1 MRAPNRDLLVLVKDE
16 FLAANS
22 MEVELERI
30 NQLLISFETPGNL
43 CQAHEVFD
51 MNRYKRI
58 TNLVKI
64 QKIMNERE
72 LKPFV
77 FAINKN

>member
-16 FLAANS
+16 FLSSTS

-30 NQLLISFETPGNL
+30 HQLLVSFETPGNL
-43 CQAHEVFD
+43 CKAHEVFD

-58 TNLVKI
+58 TSIAKV
-64 QKIMNERE
+64 QKIMIEKE
-72 LKPFV
+72 LKAFV
-77 FAINKN
+77 FVINKN